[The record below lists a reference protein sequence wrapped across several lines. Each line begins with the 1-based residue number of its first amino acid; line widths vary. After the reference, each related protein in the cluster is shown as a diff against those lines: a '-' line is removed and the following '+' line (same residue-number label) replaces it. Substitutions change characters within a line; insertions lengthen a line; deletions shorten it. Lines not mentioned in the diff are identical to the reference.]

1 MKKKIYSII
10 AIASFSAMVI
20 SGCQNEGEDS
30 EKNTDSV
37 AEIEQVQGD
46 SSEKKETR
54 IFDIGEEAPDFKLE
68 SLDREVYRLEE
79 LRGKPVLL
87 NFFGVN
93 CPYCIEGMPDLN
105 RLYQENK
112 DSAAVLLINGG
123 EPREA
128 VERIRDEHS
137 LKMPVLMDMGFVS
150 RDYMAQYVP
159 YTVVIDG
166 EGLISAIKVGPMS
179 YEEMQTQ
186 LDMASGK

>member
-1 MKKKIYSII
+1 MKKKIYSIV
-10 AIASFSAMVI
+10 AAASISALML
-20 SGCQNEGEDS
+20 SGCQAGDEESKQEVN
-30 EKNTDSV
+30 SV
-37 AEIEQVQGD
+37 DEIEQVRGD
-46 SSEKKETR
+46 SSEEVKKR
-54 IFDIGEEAPDFKLE
+54 VFDIGEEAPDFKLE
-68 SLDREVYRLEE
+68 SLDGEVYRLEE

-93 CPYCIEGMPDLN
+93 CPYCMDGMPDLN

-128 VERIRDEHS
+128 VEGVRDEHS
-137 LKMPVLMDMGFVS
+137 LEMPVLMDMGFVS
-150 RDYMAQYVP
+150 RDYMVQYVP
-159 YTVVIDG
+159 YTVVIDS
-166 EGLISAIKVGPMS
+166 EGIINGIRVGPMN